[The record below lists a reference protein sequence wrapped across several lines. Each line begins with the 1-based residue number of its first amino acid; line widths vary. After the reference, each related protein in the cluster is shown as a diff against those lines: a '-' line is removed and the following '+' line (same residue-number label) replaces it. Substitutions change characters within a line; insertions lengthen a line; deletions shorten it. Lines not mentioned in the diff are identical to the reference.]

1 MTNNE
6 PARVPADQ
14 ENAGNKEKLFKRLL
28 HALTRNWIW
37 KIGSLVLA
45 ICLWGI
51 LITQD
56 TSLPR
61 EKVIDN
67 VRVTVTNS
75 ASLRSNGMVVVDG
88 LDDVTTVKL
97 RVSVPQRN
105 YSSAAASNYVA
116 RLDLNQ
122 IQETGEQT
130 LKITA
135 SASNATQYGTV
146 LEVYNPEVTV
156 NVEEYCTQTQV
167 PVEVRLTGEMP
178 ESYYGGTVNRSA
190 ESVDISG
197 PASVVEKAARCVVEY
212 DQSAVSPERSPNAA
226 NLPFYFEDAEGN
238 ILDDSN
244 LTVTPHGQSTAIQR
258 ITVRQEVYYLA
269 RVKVA
274 ADALVTGEP
283 AEGYAVSS
291 IRVMP
296 QTVTLGG
303 SQVAIAPYLAEDAA
317 LYPYEQV
324 DISGQSRTMTQLL
337 YLNTPGNVDYISN
350 NTVQVIVNI
359 VPEEFV
365 NVTSGQGQTTGQNP

>member
-1 MTNNE
+1 MMKNDAAPSPSE
-6 PARVPADQ
+6 Q
-14 ENAGNKEKLFKRLL
+14 EKKKEQSIGHKLLNVL
-28 HALTRNWIW
+28 IHNWGW
-37 KIGSLVLA
+37 KLGSLALA
-45 ICLWGI
+45 VCLWGI

-61 EKVIDN
+61 TKTIEG
-67 VRVTVTNS
+67 VRVSVTN
-75 ASLRSNGMVVVDG
+75 ATALRSNGLIVVSG
-88 LDDVTTVKL
+88 LENLDTVNL
-97 RVSVPQRN
+97 RASVPQRN
-105 YSSAAASNYVA
+105 YNAASASNYLA
-116 RLDLNQ
+116 RLDISQ
-122 IQETGEQT
+122 IQTAGEQT
-130 LKITA
+130 LRITA

-146 LEVYNPEVTV
+146 LEVLAPDVKV
-156 NVEEYCTQTQV
+156 VVEEYGSLSGV
-167 PVEVRLTGEMP
+167 PVEVRRSGEVP
-178 ESYYGGTVNRSA
+178 EGIYATAITRST

-197 PASVVEKAARCVVEY
+197 PKSIVEKAARCVVEY
-212 DQSAVSPERSPNAA
+212 DQSALSLANTPNTVS
-226 NLPFYFEDAEGN
+226 LPFYFEDAEGN

-274 ADALVTGEP
+274 TDALVTGEP

-303 SQVAIAPYLAEDAA
+303 GQVAIAPYLEESAA
-317 LYPYEQV
+317 LYAYDQV
-324 DISGQSRTMTQLL
+324 DISGQSRTVTQLL

-365 NVTSGQGQTTGQNP
+365 NVTSSQGQTTGQNP